1 MIKHVAKVRLLHDVG
16 KHILLFF
23 RRSPSARLSCLNSR
37 NIEALMFEVFGSYR
51 RCLSLFP
58 VARKPTHLLKCLIMA
73 HEGRCVTSV
82 W

>member
-23 RRSPSARLSCLNSR
+23 RGSPSARLSCQNSR
-37 NIEALMFEVFGSYR
+37 NVEALMFEVFGSYR

-58 VARKPTHLLKCLIMA
+58 MAGNLLIYLNA
-73 HEGRCVTSV
+73 
-82 W
+82 